1 MIPVFRTLL
10 TTSLLVPLLN
20 LPVAH
25 AEEGG
30 ATEDD
35 GVPVKITRSLASVD
49 VLHEGKTV
57 TIKRPQDTSN
67 RMNPDF
73 TKTSRKCPP
82 FCLQPASI
90 AEGVETIG
98 ELEMLDYLQ
107 KRSAGDDTLL
117 IIDSRGPKWIAK
129 GTIPGS
135 VNLHYKKLKL
145 GSADEDAIADILE
158 NQFGALRLT
167 EFWDFSSART
177 LVFFCNGMWCG
188 QSPTNIRALL
198 KIGYPPNKLKWYR
211 GGMQAWETAGLTTVK
226 PGK

>member
-1 MIPVFRTLL
+1 MRKLHTIAATGLAL
-10 TTSLLVPLLN
+10 PLLLLSTAN
-20 LPVAH
+20 
-25 AEEGG
+25 AEETAAGQDD
-30 ATEDD
+30 AT
-35 GVPVKITRSLASVD
+35 PVKITRSIASVD
-49 VLHEGKTV
+49 VMHDGKTV
-57 TIKRPQDTSN
+57 TIKRPQDTSH

-82 FCLQPASI
+82 FCLQPARI

-98 ELEMLDYLQ
+98 ELEMLDYLA
-107 KRSAGDDTLL
+107 KKSAGDDSLL

-135 VNLHYKKLKL
+135 VNIHYKKLKL
-145 GSADEDAIADILE
+145 GSADEDAMADIIE

-167 EFWDFSSART
+167 EFWDFGNART

-198 KIGYPPNKLKWYR
+198 KIGYPPSKLKWYR